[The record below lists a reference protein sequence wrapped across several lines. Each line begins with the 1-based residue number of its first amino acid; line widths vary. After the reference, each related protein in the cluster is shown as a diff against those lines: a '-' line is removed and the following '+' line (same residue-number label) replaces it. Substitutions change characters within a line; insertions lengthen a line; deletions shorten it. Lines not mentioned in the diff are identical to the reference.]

1 MSYLPLSYYDHPRLH
16 QRESPRLLE
25 AASARREH
33 RAALPG
39 SVKERMLKI
48 WRKLSETTTSD
59 VPHLSYLDLPAMFF
73 CLFYIKGRN
82 SSQNVQNRLVSSQSP
97 FIRIIIH
104 IIPHIEYTV
113 YIYMKFILFSHQ
125 KVLLQKFDKQ
135 IPQGIRNTAFP
146 FFPGFAGSWGLITE
160 LQNGPDLTSI
170 GPFAPNLTRNI
181 MGDGWYPLKSKSKE
195 YSAIQKVSFSWV

>member
-39 SVKERMLKI
+39 SVKERMLK
-48 WRKLSETTTSD
+48 RKLSETTTSD

-113 YIYMKFILFSHQ
+113 YEIH
-125 KVLLQKFDKQ
+125 
-135 IPQGIRNTAFP
+135 T
-146 FFPGFAGSWGLITE
+146 FFP
-160 LQNGPDLTSI
+160 P
-170 GPFAPNLTRNI
+170 
-181 MGDGWYPLKSKSKE
+181 KSTPAK
-195 YSAIQKVSFSWV
+195 I

>member
-113 YIYMKFILFSHQ
+113 YIYEIHTFFPPKSTPAKIWQANPSRHSEH
-125 KVLLQKFDKQ
+125 
-135 IPQGIRNTAFP
+135 RFP
-146 FFPGFAGSWGLITE
+146 FFPRLRRVLRIDHWTPKRSRFNQHWTICPQLDPKYHGWWLI
-160 LQNGPDLTSI
+160 P
-170 GPFAPNLTRNI
+170 
-181 MGDGWYPLKSKSKE
+181 SK
-195 YSAIQKVSFSWV
+195 I

>member
-113 YIYMKFILFSHQ
+113 YIYIWNSYFFPTKKYSCENLTSKSLKAFGTPLSLFSQ
-125 KVLLQKFDKQ
+125 ASQGLEDWSLNSKTVQ
-135 IPQGIRNTAFP
+135 I
-146 FFPGFAGSWGLITE
+146 
-160 LQNGPDLTSI
+160 
-170 GPFAPNLTRNI
+170 
-181 MGDGWYPLKSKSKE
+181 
-195 YSAIQKVSFSWV
+195 